1 LLSIETGGLIV
12 NTSSYPRR
20 RCTGFT
26 LIEIMIATSISGVL
40 ASVAYPSFSD
50 AVQRIRRCEALAATM
65 QLQQVQERWR
75 SGNSRYGTLAELG
88 LPAIAAGNNYLISVT
103 DPSATGYVALAEA
116 TGAQGRDRVCRYM
129 KLSVAAGNVS
139 YSSGETADTSN
150 NASVNRKC
158 WNQ

>member
-1 LLSIETGGLIV
+1 M
-12 NTSSYPRR
+12 NTSSCLRR
-20 RCTGFT
+20 RCSGFT
-26 LIEIMIATSISGVL
+26 LIELMIATSISGVL

-88 LPAIAAGNNYLISVT
+88 LPAIAAGNNYLLSVT

-116 TGAQGRDRVCRYM
+116 TGAQARDGSCRYL

-139 YSSGETADTSN
+139 YSSGATADAGNSV
-150 NASVNRKC
+150 AVNRQC